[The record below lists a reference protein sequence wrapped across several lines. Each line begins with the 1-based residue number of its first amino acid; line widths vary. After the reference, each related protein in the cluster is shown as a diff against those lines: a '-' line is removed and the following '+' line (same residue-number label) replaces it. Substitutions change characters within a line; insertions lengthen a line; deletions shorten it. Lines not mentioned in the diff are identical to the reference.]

1 MSFWLPKFTYLIQTI
16 GEMQDSWLPKTL
28 HVHVYLMM
36 MMMMMTMM
44 ILLLKMLLYQAPGRV
59 SPFN

>member
-16 GEMQDSWLPKTL
+16 SEMQDSWLPKTL

-36 MMMMMTMM
+36 MMMMMMM
-44 ILLLKMLLYQAPGRV
+44 ILLLKMLLYQDPGRV
-59 SPFN
+59 SLFN